1 MSTTV
6 TMTGDFHTDLKNL
19 LPRLGVYALSL
30 THDRDRANDLV
41 RQTVVKS
48 LAGRHTLQPDTD
60 FPAWLFRIQ
69 RTEFISGLR
78 RLRPTADLDDTIA
91 NLLSHRPTQENEL
104 IVREFTKAFR
114 FLPAGQR
121 EALFLSVLEGWS
133 YEKIA
138 GVAGVSVGT
147 IKSRLSRGR
156 AILKRILTDDGPA
169 GPGVAV
175 DTRTIG
181 GVAVAPAIVALR
193 PTDRRN
199 GDDTGD
205 PQLPSREEKP
215 AFDRWLDKQLHVIY
229 GALASEPLPDDL
241 IALIDRDVEAKA
253 RAQ

>member
-41 RQTVVKS
+41 QQTVIKS
-48 LAGRHTLQPDTD
+48 LAGRHTFRPGTN

-69 RTEFISGLR
+69 RNEFISNLPP
-78 RLRPTADLDDTIA
+78 LRPTVDVDDAIA
-91 NLLSHRPTQENEL
+91 NLASYPLPQENEL
-104 IVREFTKAFR
+104 IVQEFAKAFR

-121 EALFLSVLEGWS
+121 EALHLSVLEGWS

-138 GVAGVSVGT
+138 EVAGVSVGT
-147 IKSRLSRGR
+147 IKSRVSRGR
-156 AILKRILTDDGPA
+156 AILKRILTDDEPA

-181 GVAVAPAIVALR
+181 GVAVASAIVALQ
-193 PTDRRN
+193 PTAHRN
-199 GDDTGD
+199 VDDTGD
-205 PQLPSREEKP
+205 PQLPSREETP
-215 AFDRWLDKQLHVIY
+215 AFDRWLHKQLHVLY
-229 GALASEPLPDDL
+229 GAVASEPLPDDL
-241 IALIDRDVEAKA
+241 IALIDRDVEANA